1 MEASRYDV
9 LIYRDFSDPLDES
22 PPQVG
27 ENAKRLGFG
36 DELIVVAVGPG
47 IHEGRSTM
55 ILSGLESDTFQRWLD
70 RRGPEPETT

>member
-1 MEASRYDV
+1 M
-9 LIYRDFSDPLDES
+9 
-22 PPQVG
+22 
-27 ENAKRLGFG
+27 LGFG

-70 RRGPEPETT
+70 SEDPSPRRPDDGDGRDRRPP